1 MFDDVPD
8 GCVAHIVEQLHSI
21 QDVFNFQRTCSRFAA
36 VGRAHQA
43 AWLSLLRR
51 DFDLRLEV
59 RLQVVMSLAIGNN
72 VAEVISYKHEFV
84 VTGNGTAGRAR
95 AVPAGQYGPNAQDEI
110 PRLLHGRWCR

>member
-36 VGRAHQA
+36 VGKAHQA

-51 DFDLRLEV
+51 DFDIRLEV
-59 RLQVVMSLAIGNN
+59 RQAIVDSLAMGNN
-72 VAEVISYKHEFV
+72 VAKVISYKPEFV
-84 VTGNGTAGRAR
+84 VIGNGTAGRAR
-95 AVPAGQYGPNAQDEI
+95 AVQAGEYGPNAQDKI
-110 PRLLHGRWCR
+110 PRLLHRRWCR